1 LSHNKKLGQTFSS
14 SFTAH
19 KKKRTCEKIKRAEI
33 QKGPGKIQ
41 EHHHQVAAIVFP
53 ATTETREQ
61 RGGYT
66 RRVGDS
72 EETKKKIVMV
82 GWQV

>member
-1 LSHNKKLGQTFSS
+1 
-14 SFTAH
+14 
-19 KKKRTCEKIKRAEI
+19 
-33 QKGPGKIQ
+33 
-41 EHHHQVAAIVFP
+41 VAAIVFP
-53 ATTETREQ
+53 AATTETREQ